1 MSPVMLSIVEHDK
14 SLAIL
19 RQSWRDAIPARKSH
33 WMGLINQALDERLK
47 LMKARDEEAALGVS
61 QPSDITT
68 DLLIALQDCVA
79 VMEEE
84 LAGMKVIQ
92 PELEQARAVIAR
104 ATGKEGAE

>member
-19 RQSWRDAIPARKSH
+19 RQSWRDAIPARKAH

-47 LMKARDEEAALGVS
+47 LMGLRDVEKAAEPRQTGNIAL
-61 QPSDITT
+61 
-68 DLLIALQDCVA
+68 DLLVALQDCVA

-104 ATGKEGAE
+104 ATGQDGGK

>member
-1 MSPVMLSIVEHDK
+1 MSPAMLSIVEHDK

-19 RQSWRDAIPARKSH
+19 RQSWRDAVPARKSH

-47 LMKARDEEAALGVS
+47 LMKARDEEKMSEPS
-61 QPSDITT
+61 QPRNITEE
-68 DLLIALQDCVA
+68 LLIALQDCVA

-92 PELEQARAVIAR
+92 PELAAARAVIAR
-104 ATGKEGAE
+104 ATGKDGAE

>member
-1 MSPVMLSIVEHDK
+1 
-14 SLAIL
+14 
-19 RQSWRDAIPARKSH
+19 
-33 WMGLINQALDERLK
+33 MGLINQALDERLK
-47 LMKARDEEAALGVS
+47 LMKVRDEEVASEVS

-84 LAGMKVIQ
+84 LAGIKVIQ

-104 ATGKEGAE
+104 ATGREEVK